1 MGLKPQAGAN
11 VKGKTTEFNITE
23 EVSKKLA
30 KRPVKKVKEIV
41 GDGEE
46 IEVEDSEDLSR
57 NDIEAIYSRS
67 YFFSFDYVFSEPDFE
82 RAQHNDLKMGE
93 MEPSESFNLTLRG
106 YQKQALLFVLL
117 ASMSNHQTLTLV
129 GSWMH
134 SLENGTNI
142 AREATSMH
150 PLWSE

>member
-1 MGLKPQAGAN
+1 MNVFTSLYEWLFFSGLRERKQALVKLFDLVGLKPQAGAN

-23 EVSKKLA
+23 DVSKKLA

-67 YFFSFDYVFSEPDFE
+67 YIFSLLTTCFL
-82 RAQHNDLKMGE
+82 NLILKGLNTMILKWGKWSPQNPLLS
-93 MEPSESFNLTLRG
+93 PSVDTRSKH
-106 YQKQALLFVLL
+106 YC
-117 ASMSNHQTLTLV
+117 S
-129 GSWMH
+129 
-134 SLENGTNI
+134 
-142 AREATSMH
+142 
-150 PLWSE
+150 